1 MEMSTKERMNKAPPQ
16 NPSRPLE
23 ENDAR
28 LDSAAFH
35 RNCEPIWDVLSPW
48 LRDKSGNV
56 LEVGSGSGQHVV
68 EFARRSP
75 HLLWWPSDLHP
86 RNIESINAWRQH
98 AQAQAQ
104 NIEAAR
110 RIDLSAPD
118 WGLSE
123 ADSATLSD
131 LTAIF
136 CANVLHISPW
146 QTTEGLMRGA
156 AGRLHPGGRLF
167 IYGPFKQDGQHTT
180 PSNEAFDASLRARD
194 PQWGIRDIN
203 DIRDEAHKYH
213 LVLAD
218 IAAMPANNMILI
230 FELAQDG
237 YSLTQV

>member
-1 MEMSTKERMNKAPPQ
+1 MQTHGKVYKEQMNKAPPQ
-16 NPSRPLE
+16 NPSTPLK

-35 RNCEPIWDVLSPW
+35 RNFEPIWDVLSPW
-48 LRDKSGNV
+48 LHDKSGNM
-56 LEVGSGSGQHVV
+56 LEVGSGTGQHVV

-86 RNIESINAWRQH
+86 RNLESIEAWRH
-98 AQAQAQ
+98 DAQAQ

-131 LTAIF
+131 LTAIL

-146 QTTEGLMRGA
+146 QTTEGLMQGA

-167 IYGPFKQDGQHTT
+167 IYGPFKQDGQHTA

-230 FELAQDG
+230 FESAQDD
-237 YSLTQV
+237 TV